1 MKHALVLTVAL
12 SAFVIGGCDSEPK
25 PVAQSGPVTTT
36 GQANVGG
43 PYTLINQDGET
54 VTEASF
60 VGKPHLV
67 FFGFTYCPDVCPMG
81 LQQMGAALDELGRDA
96 SKIQPILISLDPERD
111 TPELMAQY
119 VTANGFPDNLVGLT
133 GTPAQVEVA
142 VKAYR
147 VYSKKVSLGED
158 ADDYTIDHTS
168 YIYLMDKDGK
178 YAAVFTKHDSPET
191 IATQIKPYLK

>member
-1 MKHALVLTVAL
+1 MKNALILAVSMSAL
-12 SAFVIGGCDSEPK
+12 ILGGCDSEPK
-25 PVAQSGPVTTT
+25 PVVQSGPVTST

-43 PYTLINQDGET
+43 PFTLVNQDGET
-54 VTEASF
+54 VTEKSF
-60 VGKPHLV
+60 LGTPHLV

-119 VTANGFPDNLVGLT
+119 VTANGFPENLIGLT
-133 GTPAQVEVA
+133 GTPEQVDVA

-147 VYSKKVSLGED
+147 VYSKKVSLGDD

-168 YIYLMDKDGK
+168 YIYLMDENGK

-191 IATQIKPYLK
+191 IAAQIKPYLK

>member
-1 MKHALVLTVAL
+1 MKNAFIFAAAL
-12 SAFVIGGCDSEPK
+12 SALSLGGCNSEPE
-25 PVAQSGPVTTT
+25 PVAQSGPVTSR
-36 GQANVGG
+36 GDANVGG
-43 PYTLINQDGET
+43 PYTLINQDGQT

-81 LQQMGAALDELGRDA
+81 LQQMGAALDMLGRDA

-119 VTANGFPDNLVGLT
+119 VTANGFPENLVGLT
-133 GTPAQVEVA
+133 GTPEQVDVA

-158 ADDYTIDHTS
+158 EDDYTIDHTS

-191 IATQIKPYLK
+191 IAVQIKPYLD